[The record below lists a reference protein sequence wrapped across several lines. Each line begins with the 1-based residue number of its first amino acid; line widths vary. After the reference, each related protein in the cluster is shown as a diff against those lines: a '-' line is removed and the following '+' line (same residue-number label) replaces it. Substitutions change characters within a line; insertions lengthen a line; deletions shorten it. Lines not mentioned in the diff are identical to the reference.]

1 VLRNLRRAISADL
14 IIKYKKEIK
23 KGFKYYFSFMH
34 TYIYLYLHNPNTYWC
49 IKIYFYSFINLLNG
63 NIIILII

>member
-1 VLRNLRRAISADL
+1 MLRNLRRAISADL

-23 KGFKYYFSFMH
+23 KGFKYYFSFMY
-34 TYIYLYLHNPNTYWC
+34 TLHNPNTYWC